1 MAKLIPR
8 RRLNSIVANLAETKA
23 AIRREAREVE
33 GRARRNLAQA
43 RASTTHSKIIGPGH
57 LTSIGSAADDPDV
70 LVYMEAP
77 NPMAIEYGHGP
88 SGYFDPDKYG
98 KVTKAPAGLYILNRA
113 AGIAGSN
120 VTPSMGRRGV
130 K

>member
-8 RRLNSIVANLAETKA
+8 RNLNHIVAHLPETRA
-23 AIRREAREVE
+23 AVRRHAREVE

-43 RASTTHSKIIGPGH
+43 RSSTTHSKIVGPGH
-57 LTSIGSAADDPDV
+57 LTKIGSLADDPDV

-98 KVTKAPAGLYILNRA
+98 EVTKAPSGLYILNRA
-113 AGIAGSN
+113 AGIAGSM